1 MSRQRD
7 RSFSEFVRGPKL
19 DWLTGALLIAADVYP
34 GLDFEEQRRKLAKLA
49 QPDPGKVVD
58 LPPHRQAEIV
68 ADLLYRRAGFH
79 GNEEDYDD
87 PRNSLV
93 NQVIDRRTGVPITL
107 ALVYT
112 EIARLLGI
120 QAVGVGFP
128 GHFLVKVVDTR
139 RTAGVDR
146 SVFVDPFYSGAVLT
160 QTDLSNL
167 AERCTGD
174 SEVDPEWLV
183 PVSSRQAL
191 HRMLSNLRSCYQQ
204 RGEAAQLLV
213 VLHRLM
219 EIAPHSASVL
229 RERGNLQA
237 KMGAPRAAISD
248 LESYLERLPRASD
261 AQEVQSVI
269 DELSDSL
276 HRSGSRQLLN

>member
-1 MSRQRD
+1 VSRRRD
-7 RSFSEFVRGPKL
+7 PNFSEFVRGPRL
-19 DWLTGALLIAADVYP
+19 DWLTGALIIAADVYP
-34 GLDFEEQRRKLAKLA
+34 GLDFDQQRAKLA
-49 QPDPGKVVD
+49 QLATPDPGKVVD
-58 LPPHRQAEIV
+58 LPPHRQAEVV
-68 ADLLYRRAGFH
+68 ADLVFRRAGFH
-79 GNEEDYDD
+79 GNEEHYDD
-87 PRNSLV
+87 PRNSFI
-93 NQVIDRRTGVPITL
+93 NQVLDRRTGVPITL

-112 EIARLLGI
+112 EVARLLGI

-146 SVFVDPFYSGAVLT
+146 SVFVDPFYSGAVLNEK
-160 QTDLSNL
+160 DLSDL

-174 SEVDPEWLV
+174 NEVDPEWLV

-204 RGEAAQLLV
+204 RGETAQLLV
-213 VLHRLM
+213 VLHRLL

-237 KMGAPRAAISD
+237 KLGAPRAAISD

-261 AQEVQSVI
+261 AQEVQGVI

-276 HRSGSRQLLN
+276 HRAGARQLLN